1 MALYDA
7 LADLPLEIEGTD
19 RERNARDTSSGF
31 ERVTTTFSLRGR
43 GVAGRGEDVIYDA
56 DAHDA
61 LETSFPDLA
70 GEWTFDGFSA
80 HLATRDLFP
89 DADPE
94 REDFRHYR
102 RWALESAALDL
113 ALKQSKTSL
122 AGVLDRETSPV
133 RFVASTRLPEGD
145 TARVERFRELDSTL
159 EFKLDP
165 TEEWSEATFRTL
177 RETEAVRVLDLKGY
191 YEGTDV
197 DQDPDVDLYERVFD
211 LPGAV
216 VEDPALTEE
225 TEALVR
231 SNRGRVSFDAPVT
244 GVASI
249 DELPFEPA
257 WLNVKPSRFGS
268 VESLLETIE
277 WAEANGVECYGGG
290 QFELDVG
297 RTHVQLL
304 ASLFYP
310 DGPNDVAPPMY
321 NDPEI
326 PEHLPGSPLS
336 APANTAGLN
345 WG

>member
-1 MALYDA
+1 MSLYDA
-7 LADLPLEIEGTD
+7 LADLPLVIEGTG
-19 RERNARDTSSGF
+19 RERNARDTSSDF
-31 ERVTTTFSLRGR
+31 ERVTTTFSLHGR
-43 GVAGRGEDVIYDA
+43 GLAGRGEDVTYDA
-56 DAHDA
+56 DEHDA
-61 LETSFPDLA
+61 LDTDFADLE

-89 DADPE
+89 DTDPE

-122 AGVLDRETSPV
+122 SDVLERETSPV

-145 TARVERFRELDSTL
+145 TSRVERFLDVDETL

-165 TEEWSEATFRTL
+165 TDEWTEDTFRTL
-177 RETEAVRVLDLKGY
+177 EETTAVRVLDLKGY

-197 DQDPDVDLYERVFD
+197 DQEPDLDLYERVFD
-211 LPGAV
+211 VPGAV
-216 VEDPALTEE
+216 VEDPAVTEE
-225 TEALVR
+225 TRSLVKA
-231 SNRGRVSFDAPVT
+231 NRGRVSWDAPVT
-244 GVASI
+244 GLDSI

-268 VESLLETIE
+268 VQSLLDTVE
-277 WAEANGVECYGGG
+277 WALENDVELYGGG

-304 ASLFYP
+304 AALFYP

-321 NDPEI
+321 NDPSI
-326 PEHLPGSPLS
+326 PEHLPPSPLS
-336 APANTAGLN
+336 APANTRGLE